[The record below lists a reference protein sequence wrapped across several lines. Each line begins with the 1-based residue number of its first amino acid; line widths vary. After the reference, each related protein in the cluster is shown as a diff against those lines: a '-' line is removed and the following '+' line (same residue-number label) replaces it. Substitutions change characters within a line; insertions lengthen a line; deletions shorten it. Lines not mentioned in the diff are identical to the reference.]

1 VRIAVLWSTLV
12 VAATVAGCAKVE
24 EDGPSA
30 SREVQATYVAARI
43 IPQGKTVRA
52 AVADGSIIA
61 TEVPGDV
68 ISDEALADTKT
79 VECLVV
85 GRAVPSGTLLRR
97 SMFVNPESL
106 GIDTGLTDGTTVD
119 DSC

>member
-1 VRIAVLWSTLV
+1 MRVAVLWSILV
-12 VAATVAGCAKVE
+12 VAMAVAGCAKVE
-24 EDGPSA
+24 DAGPA
-30 SREVQATYVAARI
+30 VSRDAQVTYVTARL

-52 AVADGSIIA
+52 AVADGSITA

-79 VECLVV
+79 VECLVA

-97 SMFVNPESL
+97 SMFVTPESL
-106 GIDTGLTDGTTVD
+106 GIDKGLTDGTTVD
-119 DSC
+119 SSC